1 MVLHQRMEGLLTP
14 HTTMLLLAMVALAGL
29 ALYRSL
35 LRPLFKYFY
44 IRRPGSG
51 AQVVRVLGQARN
63 KEIRALQCDARD
75 ICSAASP
82 PTAPRSLGRADCDMS
97 TPAVVLP
104 VPLQA
109 MCWAVSRATC

>member
-1 MVLHQRMEGLLTP
+1 MTSHQRMEGLLTP

-51 AQVVRVLGQARN
+51 AQAVRGARSGSQRRN
-63 KEIRALQCDARD
+63 
-75 ICSAASP
+75 SS
-82 PTAPRSLGRADCDMS
+82 
-97 TPAVVLP
+97 PAVRREGHMQCCIPTHSASL
-104 VPLQA
+104 LGKSS
-109 MCWAVSRATC
+109 M